1 MSIILIF
8 NKLKKCQNI
17 NMKIQLFKIPRK
29 VKFVAL
35 GVLFQFMFSS
45 VLLAKE
51 GKNNSS
57 SLPANINQQ
66 NQQIVVSGIVT
77 SAEDK
82 MPVPGVNVSVKG
94 NPKIGVVTDFDGKYK
109 ITLPSSDAT
118 LVFSSIGM
126 KTIERKVGNQSIIN
140 IVMASDQTNL
150 QEVVVVGFGVQKKE
164 SVVGAIT
171 QTSGKVLQRTGGVS
185 SLGAALTGN
194 LPGVA
199 TLQTT
204 GKPGE
209 EDPQIIVRG
218 ISSWNNSSPLILVDG
233 IERSINSVDIT
244 SVETVSVLKDASAT
258 AVYGVRGANG
268 VILITTKRGVVGK
281 AKIDFGFNSVMKSA
295 SKLPGKMDAY
305 DALLVKNK
313 VIEYELNQQPTSW
326 DYIRSQSFIN
336 NYRNQTTQEQRER
349 YPNIDWQDYLFK
361 DNAMAYN
368 ANVNISGGTERVKY
382 FAAVDYVNEGD
393 LVKVPPSGQG
403 FESGYNY
410 NRLNTR
416 ANLDFQ
422 LTKSTTFKVNLSGSY
437 GLKKAPWRVISESY
451 MWGGAYGI
459 APDVYMPIYS
469 DGTWGYSKDNQ
480 VDGANPA
487 LNLAI
492 GGSESK
498 TTTRIATDF
507 NLKQDLGKLLKGL
520 SANITFS
527 LDNSFLEELRGINND
542 AYVVKEKQIDPL
554 TGVVT
559 IRNTPDATT
568 NFDFY
573 ESTNWTVNG
582 GTMTDGQTYR
592 NLNYQ
597 GQINYVRDFGNHAVT
612 GMGNFQRQEQATG
625 AGIPSYR
632 EDWVFRTTYGYKK
645 KYFIDYNGAYN
656 GSEKFAAANR
666 FGFFSS
672 GAIGWMITEENFMKK
687 LPFIDQLKV
696 RYSYGQVGD
705 DSYNGRWLYENV
717 YGSGTTQSL
726 LTQGNQGE
734 LSTYGWIT
742 QTQIGNPNIAWEKV
756 TKKNLGID
764 FSFLDKMFSGSVD
777 FFNDY
782 RTNII
787 LNGTDRAIPPYF
799 GFAAPVVNAGI
810 VKVNGYEIDFRY
822 SQRLS
827 KESRLWANF
836 AMTHAVDKVIY
847 KDDPGLLPDYRKKM
861 GFPNRQSYSMIDQGF
876 YNNWDEVYG
885 STAFENNDTKIPGNY
900 RILDYNGDGI
910 INGPGDTV
918 PYDYPTNPQNTYNA
932 TIGFDWK
939 GFSAMVQFYGVNNV
953 SRYIATESFPK
964 AYFNTVYEQGTY
976 WSKDNP
982 DADSPMPRVNS
993 TLNSS
998 SNGTRFLYDGSYIRL
1013 KNAEVAYTF
1022 ASNWTKTIGL
1032 ESLRIYANGNNLWLW
1047 TRTPDDREV
1056 NGSTAYPSIRRVNL
1070 GFRLTL

>member
-1 MSIILIF
+1 MVFTVLIPF
-8 NKLKKCQNI
+8 MFPNLLLATEARTAFSCVKNEFKLKDQSFTVTGTIISTVDN
-17 NMKIQLFKIPRK
+17 
-29 VKFVAL
+29 
-35 GVLFQFMFSS
+35 
-45 VLLAKE
+45 
-51 GKNNSS
+51 
-57 SLPANINQQ
+57 LPI
-66 NQQIVVSGIVT
+66 
-77 SAEDK
+77 
-82 MPVPGVNVSVKG
+82 PGVNIVVKDNPGITAVS
-94 NPKIGVVTDFDGKYK
+94 DYDGKFR
-109 ITLPSSDAT
+109 ISLPSADAI

-126 KTIERKVGNQSIIN
+126 KTIEQRVVGNSEVNIN
-140 IVMASDQTNL
+140 MSTDQTAL
-150 QEVVVVGFGVQKKE
+150 TEVIVVGFGRQKKE

-171 QTSGKVLQRTGGVS
+171 QTSGKALQRTGGVS

-194 LPGVA
+194 LPGVT

-209 EDPQIIVRG
+209 EDPEIIIRG
-218 ISSWNNSSPLILVDG
+218 VSSWNNSSPLILVDG
-233 IERSINSVDIT
+233 IERSINSVDIS

-268 VILITTKRGVVGK
+268 VILITTKRGVAGK
-281 AKIDFGFNSVMKSA
+281 AKIDFGFNSVMKSV
-295 SKLPGKMDAY
+295 SKLPGKLDAY
-305 DALLVKNK
+305 DALLVKNR

-326 DYIRSQSFIN
+326 DYMRSQAFID
-336 NYRNQTTQEQRER
+336 NYRNQTTLEQRER

-361 DNAMAYN
+361 DQAMAYN

-416 ANLDFQ
+416 ANLDFE
-422 LTKSTTFKVNLSGSY
+422 LTKSTTFRVNLSGSY
-437 GLKKAPWRVISESY
+437 GLKKAPWRVISEGY
-451 MWGGAYGI
+451 MWAGAYSTS
-459 APDVYMPIYS
+459 PDIYMPIYS
-469 DGTWGYSKDNQ
+469 DGSWGYSPANQ
-480 VDGANPA
+480 VDGANSA

-507 NLKQDLGKLLKGL
+507 NLKQDFGKLLKGL

-527 LDNSFLEELRGINND
+527 LDNSFLEEQRGINNTG
-542 AYVVKEKQIDPL
+542 YVVKEKYIDPL
-554 TGVVT
+554 TGIVT

-573 ESTNWTVNG
+573 EATNWSVNG
-582 GTMTDGQTYR
+582 GTMNDNETYR

-612 GMGNFQRQEQATG
+612 AMGNFQRQEQATG
-625 AGIPSYR
+625 ARIPSYR
-632 EDWVFRTTYGYKK
+632 EDWVFRATYGYKK

-672 GAIGWMITEENFMKK
+672 GAIGWMITEEKFMKK
-687 LPFIDQLKV
+687 LTFVDQLKV
-696 RYSYGQVGD
+696 RASYGEVGD
-705 DSYNGRWLYENV
+705 DSYNGGRWLYESV
-717 YGSGTTQSL
+717 YGSNTSQSL

-764 FSFLDKMFSGSVD
+764 FSFLNKMFSGSVD

-787 LNGTDRAIPPYF
+787 MNGRDRAVPSYF
-799 GFAAPVVNAGI
+799 GFAAPATNAGI
-810 VKVNGYEIDFRY
+810 VEVNGYEIDFRY
-822 SQRLS
+822 SQTIFNQIH
-827 KESRLWANF
+827 LWANF
-836 AMTHAVDKVIY
+836 SLTHAVDKVIF
-847 KDDPGLLPDYRKKM
+847 KDDPGLLPGYRQKA
-861 GFPNRQSYSMIDQGF
+861 GFPNRQSYSLVDKGY

-885 STAFENNDTKIPGNY
+885 STAFENNDSKIPGNY

-918 PYDYPTNPQNTYNA
+918 PFDYPSNPQNTYSA
-932 TIGFDWK
+932 SVGLDWK
-939 GFSAMVQFYGVNNV
+939 GFSAMVQFYGVSNV
-953 SRYIATESFPK
+953 SRFIATESFPK

-976 WSKDNP
+976 WTKDNQNA
-982 DADSPMPRVNS
+982 DAPMPRLNS

-1022 ASNWTKTIGL
+1022 TSNWTKTIGL
-1032 ESLRIYANGNNLWLW
+1032 ESLRIYANGNNLLLW
-1047 TRTPDDREV
+1047 TKTPDDREV
-1056 NGSTAYPSIRRVNL
+1056 NGNTAYPSVRRINL

>member
-1 MSIILIF
+1 
-8 NKLKKCQNI
+8 
-17 NMKIQLFKIPRK
+17 MKIQLFKIPRK

-66 NQQIVVSGIVT
+66 NQQIVVTGTIT
-77 SAEDK
+77 SLDDK
-82 MPVPGVNVSVKG
+82 MPIPGVNVSVKG
-94 NPKIGVVTDFDGKYK
+94 NSKNGVVTDFDGKYK
-109 ITLPSSDAT
+109 ITLASSDAI

-126 KTIERKVGNQSIIN
+126 KTIEKRVGSQSVIN
-140 IVMASDQTNL
+140 IVMSSDQTNL

-171 QTSGKVLQRTGGVS
+171 QTSGKVLQRTGGVT

-194 LPGVA
+194 LPGV
-199 TLQTT
+199 TTMQTT

-209 EDPQIIVRG
+209 EDPEIIIRG
-218 ISSWNNSSPLILVDG
+218 VSSWNNSSPLVLVDG

-281 AKIDFGFNSVMKSA
+281 AKIDFGFNSVMKSV

-305 DALLVKNK
+305 DALMVKNR
-313 VIEYELNQQPTSW
+313 VIEYELNQQPSSW
-326 DYIRSQSFIN
+326 DYMRPQSFID
-336 NYRNQTTQEQRER
+336 NYRNQTTLEQRER

-393 LVKVPPSGQG
+393 LVKVPSSGQG

-437 GLKKAPWRVISESY
+437 GLKKAPWRVISEGY
-451 MWGGAYGI
+451 MWAGAYSTS
-459 APDVYMPIYS
+459 PDIYMPIYS
-469 DGTWGYSKDNQ
+469 DGSWGYSPLNQ
-480 VDGANPA
+480 VDGANSA

-527 LDNSFLEELRGINND
+527 LDNSFLEEFRGINND
-542 AYVVKEKQIDPL
+542 NYVVKEKWIDPL
-554 TGVVT
+554 TGAVT
-559 IRNTPDATT
+559 VRNTPDGTT

-573 ESTNWTVNG
+573 EATNWTVNG
-582 GTMTDGQTYR
+582 GTMNDGYTYR

-612 GMGNFQRQEQATG
+612 GMGNFQRQEQASG
-625 AGIPSYR
+625 ANIPSYR
-632 EDWVFRTTYGYKK
+632 EDWVFRATYGYKK

-656 GSEKFAAANR
+656 GSEKFADANR

-672 GAIGWMITEENFMKK
+672 GAIGWMITEEKFMKK
-687 LPFIDQLKV
+687 LSFVDQLKL
-696 RYSYGQVGD
+696 RFSYGEVGD
-705 DSYNGRWLYENV
+705 DSYNGRWLYESV
-717 YGSGTTQSL
+717 YGSNTTQSL

-764 FSFLDKMFSGSVD
+764 FSFLNKMFSGSVD

-787 LNGTDRAIPPYF
+787 MNGSSRAVPSYF

-810 VKVNGYEIDFRY
+810 VEVNGFEIDFRY
-822 SQRLS
+822 SQRLFN
-827 KESRLWANF
+827 ESRLWANF
-836 AMTHAVDKVIY
+836 SLTHAVDKVIY
-847 KDDPGLLPDYRKKM
+847 RDDPGLLPDYRKRA

-885 STAFENNDTKIPGNY
+885 STAFESNDSKIPGNY

-918 PYDYPTNPQNTYNA
+918 PYQYPTNPQNTYNA

-939 GFSAMVQFYGVNNV
+939 GFSAMVQFYGVSNV
-953 SRYIATESFPK
+953 SRYIATTSFPK
-964 AYFNTVYEQGTY
+964 AYFNTVYDEGTY
-976 WSKDNP
+976 WSKENQN
-982 DADSPMPRVNS
+982 ADSPVPKLNS
-993 TLNSS
+993 TLNGSS
-998 SNGTRFLYDGSYIRL
+998 LGTQYLYDGSYIRL
-1013 KNAEVAYTF
+1013 KNAEIAYTF
-1022 ASNWTKTIGL
+1022 TSNWTKTIGL

-1056 NGSTAYPSIRRVNL
+1056 NGNTAYPSVKRINL

>member
-1 MSIILIF
+1 
-8 NKLKKCQNI
+8 
-17 NMKIQLFKIPRK
+17 MKIQLIKIPQK
-29 VKFVAL
+29 ANFVVMV
-35 GVLFQFMFSS
+35 VLFQFLFSN
-45 VLLAKE
+45 VILAKE
-51 GKNNSS
+51 INIDTPLSS
-57 SLPANINQQ
+57 NKKKQST
-66 NQQIVVSGIVT
+66 QQITVSGTIT
-77 SAEDK
+77 SSEDK
-82 MPVPGVNVSVKG
+82 LPVPGVTVSVKG
-94 NPKIGVVTDFDGKYK
+94 YPNLGVITDFDGKYK
-109 ITLPSSDAT
+109 ISVPSSDAV
-118 LVFSSIGM
+118 LVFSSIGF
-126 KTIERKVGNQSIIN
+126 KTIERKAGGQLTIN
-140 IVMASDQTNL
+140 IVMSSDQTNL
-150 QEVVVVGFGVQKKE
+150 EEVIVVGFGQQKKE
-164 SVVGAIT
+164 SIVGAIT

-194 LPGVA
+194 LPGVT

-209 EDPQIIVRG
+209 EDPEIIIRG
-218 ISSWNNSSPLILVDG
+218 VSSWNNSSPLVLVDG

-305 DALLVKNK
+305 DALMVKNR

-368 ANVNISGGTERVKY
+368 ANVNISGGTDRVRY

-393 LVKVPPSGQG
+393 LVRVPPSGQG

-416 ANLDFQ
+416 ANLDFE
-422 LTKSTTFKVNLSGSY
+422 LTKSTTFRVNLSGSY

-451 MWGGAYGI
+451 MWGGAYST
-459 APDVYMPIYS
+459 APDIYMPIYS
-469 DGTWGYSKDNQ
+469 DGSWGYSPDNQ

-492 GGSESK
+492 GGAQYK

-507 NLKQDLGKLLKGL
+507 NLKQDFGKLLKGL
-520 SANITFS
+520 SANVTFS
-527 LDNSFLEELRGINND
+527 LDNSFLEESRGINND
-542 AYVVKEKQIDPL
+542 GYVVKEKYINPL

-559 IRNTPDATT
+559 IRNTPDVTT

-573 ESTNWTVNG
+573 EATNWTVNG
-582 GTMTDGQTYR
+582 GTMNDGQTYR

-597 GQINYVRDFGNHAVT
+597 GQINYVRDFGDHAVT
-612 GMGNFQRQEQATG
+612 AMGNFQRQEQANG

-632 EDWVFRTTYGYKK
+632 EDWVFRATYGYKK

-656 GSEKFAAANR
+656 GTEKFAAANR

-672 GAIGWMITEENFMKK
+672 GAIGWMITEEKFMKK
-687 LPFIDQLKV
+687 LTFIDQLKV
-696 RYSYGQVGD
+696 RASYGEVGD
-705 DSYNGRWLYENV
+705 DSYNGRWLYESV
-717 YGSGTTQSL
+717 YGSNTTQSM

-787 LNGTDRAIPPYF
+787 MRGSDRAVPTYF
-799 GFAAPVVNAGI
+799 GFAAPVSNSGI
-810 VKVNGYEIDFRY
+810 VEVNGFELDFRY

-827 KESRLWANF
+827 KETRLWANF
-836 AMTHAVDKVIY
+836 SLTHAVDKVIF
-847 KDDPGLLPDYRKKM
+847 KDDPELLPEYRQKA
-861 GFPNRQSYSMIDQGF
+861 GFPNRQSYSMVDKGF

-885 STAFENNDTKIPGNY
+885 STAFENNDSKIPGNY

-918 PYDYPTNPQNTYNA
+918 PYDYPSNPQNTYNA
-932 TIGFDWK
+932 TIGLDWK
-939 GFSAMVQFYGVNNV
+939 GFSAMVQFYGVSNV

-964 AYFNTVYEQGTY
+964 AYFNTVYEQGSY
-976 WSKDNP
+976 WSKDNQNA
-982 DADSPMPRVNS
+982 DAPVPRLNS

-1022 ASNWTKTIGL
+1022 TSNWTKTIGL

-1056 NGSTAYPSIRRVNL
+1056 NGNTAYPSVRRINL

>member
-1 MSIILIF
+1 
-8 NKLKKCQNI
+8 
-17 NMKIQLFKIPRK
+17 MKIQLFKIPRK

>member
-1 MSIILIF
+1 
-8 NKLKKCQNI
+8 
-17 NMKIQLFKIPRK
+17 MKIQLIKIPRK
-29 VKFVAL
+29 ANFVVMV
-35 GVLFQFMFSS
+35 VLFQFLFSN
-45 VLLAKE
+45 VILAKE
-51 GKNNSS
+51 INIDTPLSS
-57 SLPANINQQ
+57 NKKKQST
-66 NQQIVVSGIVT
+66 QQITVSGTIT
-77 SAEDK
+77 SSEDK
-82 MPVPGVNVSVKG
+82 LPIPGVTVSVKG
-94 NPKIGVVTDFDGKYK
+94 YPNLGVITDFDGNYK
-109 ITLPSSDAT
+109 ISIPSSDAV
-118 LVFSSIGM
+118 LVFSSIGF
-126 KTIERKVGNQSIIN
+126 KTIERKVGSVSMIN
-140 IVMASDQTNL
+140 IVMSTDQTSL
-150 QEVVVVGFGVQKKE
+150 EEVIVIGFGQQKKE

-171 QTSGKVLQRTGGVS
+171 QTSGKVLQRTGGVT

-194 LPGVA
+194 LPGVT

-209 EDPQIIVRG
+209 EDPQIIIRG
-218 ISSWNNSSPLILVDG
+218 VSSWNNSSPLVLVDG

-268 VILITTKRGVVGK
+268 VILITTKRGVEGK
-281 AKIDFGFNSVMKSA
+281 AKIDFGFNSVMKSV
-295 SKLPGKMDAY
+295 SKLPGKKDAY
-305 DALLVKNK
+305 DALMVKNG
-313 VIEYELNQQPTSW
+313 VVEYELNQYPSTW
-326 DYIRSQSFIN
+326 DYIRSQAFID

-361 DNAMAYN
+361 DAAMAYN
-368 ANVNISGGTERVKY
+368 ANLNISGGTDRVKY

-393 LVKVPPSGQG
+393 LVRVPSSGQG

-422 LTKSTTFKVNLSGSY
+422 LTKSTIFKVNLSGSY
-437 GLKKAPWRVISESY
+437 GLKKAPWRVISEGY
-451 MWGGAYGI
+451 MWAGAYNLP
-459 APDVYMPIYS
+459 PDVFMPKYA
-469 DGTWGYSKDNQ
+469 DGSWGYS
-480 VDGANPA
+480 VDDATTAPNSA

-507 NLKQDLGKLLKGL
+507 NLRQDFGKLLKGL

-527 LDNSFLEELRGINND
+527 LDNSFEENGRGFNND
-542 AYVVKEKQIDPL
+542 GYNVKQKWINPL
-554 TGVVT
+554 TGIPRT
-559 IRNTPDATT
+559 SNSPDGTT

-573 ESTNWTVNG
+573 ESTNWTVVG
-582 GTMTDGQTYR
+582 GTMDNNATYR

-612 GMGNFQRQEQATG
+612 AMGNFQRQEQARG

-632 EDWVFRTTYGYKK
+632 EDWIFRTTYGYKK

-656 GSEKFAAANR
+656 GTEKFAAANR

-672 GAIGWMITEENFMKK
+672 GAIGWMITEEKFMKK
-687 LPFIDQLKV
+687 LTFIDQLKV
-696 RYSYGQVGD
+696 RASYGEVGD
-705 DSYNGRWLYENV
+705 DSYNGGRWLYESV
-717 YGSGTTQSL
+717 YGSGVSQSL

-734 LSTYGWIT
+734 LSTAYGWNT

-787 LNGTDRAIPPYF
+787 MGGKDRAVPSYF
-799 GFAAPVVNAGI
+799 GFAPPVSNSGI
-810 VKVNGYEIDFRY
+810 VEVNGFELDFRY

-827 KESRLWANF
+827 NEARLWANF
-836 AMTHAVDKVIY
+836 SLTHAVDKVIF
-847 KDDPGLLPDYRKKM
+847 KDDPELLPDYRKKM
-861 GFPNRQSYSMIDQGF
+861 GFPNRQSYTLLDKGF

-885 STAFENNDTKIPGNY
+885 STAFENNDSKIPGNY
-900 RILDYNGDGI
+900 RIVDYNGDGI

-918 PYDYPTNPQNTYNA
+918 PYAYPSNPQNTYNA
-932 TIGFDWK
+932 TLGFDWK
-939 GFSAMVQFYGVNNV
+939 GFSAMVQFYGVSNV
-953 SRYIATESFPK
+953 SRYIAIESFGK
-964 AYFNTVYEQGTY
+964 AFLNNVYDEGTY
-976 WSKDNP
+976 WSKDNQN
-982 DADSPMPRVNS
+982 ANSPMPR
-993 TLNSS
+993 LNSS
-998 SNGTRFLYDGSYIRL
+998 LYGSTGTRYLYDGSYIRL
-1013 KNAEVAYTF
+1013 KNAEIAYTF
-1022 ASNWTKTIGL
+1022 TSNWTKTIGL
-1032 ESLRIYANGNNLWLW
+1032 ESLRIYANGNNLFLW
-1047 TRTPDDREV
+1047 TKTPDDREV
-1056 NGSTAYPSIRRVNL
+1056 SGSTAYPSVRRMNL

>member
-1 MSIILIF
+1 
-8 NKLKKCQNI
+8 
-17 NMKIQLFKIPRK
+17 MKIQLIKIPRK
-29 VKFVAL
+29 AKFVVM
-35 GVLFQFMFSS
+35 GVLFQFLFSN

-51 GKNNSS
+51 KGAALP
-57 SLPANINQQ
+57 SLSAKINQQ
-66 NQQIVVSGIVT
+66 NQQIVVTGTIT
-77 SAEDK
+77 SLDDK

-118 LVFSSIGM
+118 LVFTSIGF
-126 KTIERKVGNQSIIN
+126 KTIERKVGGQSIIN
-140 IVMASDQTNL
+140 IVMSSDQTNL
-150 QEVVVVGFGVQKKE
+150 QEVIVVGFGQQKKE

-171 QTSGKVLQRTGGVS
+171 QVSGKVLQRTGGVS

-194 LPGVA
+194 LPGVT

-209 EDPQIIVRG
+209 EDPEIIIRG
-218 ISSWNNSSPLILVDG
+218 VSSWNNSSPLVLVDG

-268 VILITTKRGVVGK
+268 VILITTKRGVEGK

-305 DALLVKNK
+305 DALMVKNK

-326 DYIRSQSFIN
+326 DYMRPQSFID

-393 LVKVPPSGQG
+393 LVKVPSSGQG

-451 MWGGAYGI
+451 MWGGAYST
-459 APDVYMPIYS
+459 APDIYMPKYS
-469 DGTWGYSKDNQ
+469 DGYWGYSPDNQ

-507 NLKQDLGKLLKGL
+507 NLKQDLGKILKGL

-527 LDNSFLEELRGINND
+527 LDNSFLEEFRGINND
-542 AYVVKEKQIDPL
+542 NYVVKEKYINPL
-554 TGVVT
+554 TGAVT
-559 IRNTPDATT
+559 IRNAPDQTT

-573 ESTNWTVNG
+573 EATNWTVNG
-582 GTMTDGQTYR
+582 GTMNDGATYR

-625 AGIPSYR
+625 ANIPSYR
-632 EDWVFRTTYGYKK
+632 EDWVFRGTYGYKK

-656 GSEKFAAANR
+656 GTEKFAAANR

-672 GAIGWMITEENFMKK
+672 GAIGWMITEEKFMKK
-687 LPFIDQLKV
+687 LPFVDQLKV
-696 RYSYGQVGD
+696 RASYGEVGD
-705 DSYNGRWLYENV
+705 DSYNGRWLYESV
-717 YGSGTTQSL
+717 YGSGTTQSM

-787 LNGTDRAIPPYF
+787 MRGTDRAVPPYF
-799 GFAAPVVNAGI
+799 GFAPPVANAGI

-822 SQRLS
+822 SQRLFNDV
-827 KESRLWANF
+827 RLWANF
-836 AMTHAVDKVIY
+836 SLTHAVDKVIY
-847 KDDPGLLPDYRKKM
+847 KDDPGLLPDYRKKA

-885 STAFENNDTKIPGNY
+885 STAFENNDSKIPGNY
-900 RILDYNGDGI
+900 RILDFNGDGI

-932 TIGFDWK
+932 TIGIDWK
-939 GFSAMVQFYGVNNV
+939 GFSAMVQFYGVSNV
-953 SRYIATESFPK
+953 SRFIATESFPK

-976 WSKDNP
+976 WSKDNQN
-982 DADSPMPRVNS
+982 ADSPVPRLNS
-993 TLNSS
+993 TLNSF

-1022 ASNWTKTIGL
+1022 TSNWTKTIGL

-1056 NGSTAYPSIRRVNL
+1056 NGNTAYPSVRRINL